1 MIHYIYE
8 SILREK
14 QQEVEKIAN
23 DAWKYVDFKKE
34 TFFQK
39 MVNNFRLKLDSKKLR
54 RQNSCISQC

>member
-34 TFFQK
+34 TFF
-39 MVNNFRLKLDSKKLR
+39 KKW
-54 RQNSCISQC
+54 